1 MTSFDSRHW
10 KPLRYRIFLYSVSL
24 CVAEEEGDVFEADGE
39 IIIENNI
46 GSAAVEA
53 GGVEPY
59 SLSPCVCIFTHSQ
72 DVWIQVP
79 VQPRC

>member
-1 MTSFDSRHW
+1 MTSFDSRDSN
-10 KPLRYRIFLYSVSL
+10 PLRCRVLLHSVSL

-53 GGVEPY
+53 
-59 SLSPCVCIFTHSQ
+59 
-72 DVWIQVP
+72 
-79 VQPRC
+79 